1 MKTAV
6 SIAVLAVL
14 LVAPSP
20 CFALGWIMPVS
31 KEEAKQMGLE
41 VRSEWAGPNDVRVEL
56 ELKADGGLKNFS
68 GVDLWIGEG
77 DKPQV
82 AAPLREDRSK
92 PGRIVVSF
100 TADRAQLDKITLRV
114 MVVELG
120 LGVYQLRIKDFV
132 EPGKGRWGA
141 AESGAA
147 DITGNVSVL
156 LNWACHCRRA
166 GLQQLCSNQWASRD
180 VGGHPGARSST
191 APRAPNAREHVVR
204 VRRNPTRT

>member
-1 MKTAV
+1 MKTAF

-20 CFALGWIMPVS
+20 CFALGWILPVS
-31 KEEAKQMGLE
+31 KEEAKVMGME
-41 VRSEWAGPNDVRVEL
+41 VRSERAGPNDVRVEL
-56 ELKADGGLKNFS
+56 ELKAEGGLKNFS

-77 DKPQV
+77 DKPLV

-120 LGVYQLRIKDFV
+120 LGIYQLRIKDFI
-132 EPGKGRWGA
+132 EPKKGR
-141 AESGAA
+141 
-147 DITGNVSVL
+147 
-156 LNWACHCRRA
+156 
-166 GLQQLCSNQWASRD
+166 
-180 VGGHPGARSST
+180 
-191 APRAPNAREHVVR
+191 
-204 VRRNPTRT
+204 